1 VEESTALAREILG
14 RSLRG
19 YRFLR
24 WLIRVATQVFFRR
37 IEIGGD
43 DNVPRD
49 GAVIFCGNHPNS
61 LLDPI
66 LITAY
71 CGRVVHFAAKDVLF
85 ANPLMRV
92 LLHIAGAVPVRRSQ
106 DHGGRV
112 DNSEMFETM
121 YAVLAAGRA
130 TGIFPEGVS
139 HDSSELAPLK
149 TGAARMAYGVK
160 GKHPDTRVFLV
171 PTGLVYFE
179 RNRFRSN
186 VLIQFGAPIEIDQAW
201 LDHQSRDGEKAVRE
215 LTDLIDARLRALT
228 INAED
233 WEQVWVLDGVRRL
246 YQPEGASLEERVR
259 LARRFHLAYPKVK
272 DQPDVRRLYSRV
284 ERYLIRK
291 SALGID
297 NATLRRDLSPAELVL
312 AIVRHVV
319 LLAFHLPLF
328 LIGAPVHVP
337 LGLLLKL
344 VGRHFAPRSDVIAT
358 TKFLG
363 GVLSVIAVY
372 TVLTFL
378 AGWYHG
384 GWAAVITAVLLPA
397 SGWSA
402 VRVFGRAY
410 ALRHVVLTGLRR
422 ATFRREIASL
432 RRERSELVTE
442 VVAMVDAYRSLADEA
457 EAELA
462 AESR

>member
-1 VEESTALAREILG
+1 MESTALAQEILG

-24 WLIRVATQVFFRR
+24 WLIRIATEVFFRR

-43 DNVPRD
+43 DNVPRE

-85 ANPLMRV
+85 ANPVMRVLMRV
-92 LLHIAGAVPVRRSQ
+92 AGAVPVRRRQ
-106 DHGGRV
+106 DHGGPV
-112 DNSEMFETM
+112 DNTEMFETM

-139 HDSSELAPLK
+139 HDRSELSPLK
-149 TGAARMAYGVK
+149 TGAARMAFGVK
-160 GKHPDTRVFLV
+160 GKHPDTRVYLI
-171 PTGLVYFE
+171 PTGLVYFD

-186 VLIQFGAPIEIDQAW
+186 VLIQFGAPIEIDEPRMELQA
-201 LDHQSRDGEKAVRE
+201 RDGEGAVRD
-215 LTDLIDARLRALT
+215 LTELIDARLRALT

-233 WEQVWVLDGVRRL
+233 WQQVWVLDGVRRL
-246 YQPEGASLEERVR
+246 YQPEGATLEDRARV
-259 LARRFHLAYPKVK
+259 ARRFHLAYPLVK
-272 DQPDVRRLYSRV
+272 DRPEVRRLYSRV
-284 ERYLIRK
+284 ERFLVRK

-297 NATLRRDLSPAELVL
+297 DATLRRDASPLDLVL

-344 VGRHFAPRSDVIAT
+344 AGRHLAPRSDVVAT

-372 TVLTFL
+372 AALTIL
-378 AGWYHG
+378 AGWRYG
-384 GWAAVITAVLLPA
+384 GWAALVTAVVLPS

-410 ALRHVVLTGLRR
+410 ALRHVVMTGLRR
-422 ATFRREIASL
+422 ATFRREIAAL
-432 RRERSELVTE
+432 RHERKELVAE
-442 VVAMVDAYRSLADEA
+442 VVAMVDTYRNLADEA

-462 AESR
+462 AES